1 MKHIFICANYSG
13 LEENYFKA
21 LNYCKYVANKG
32 CIPLNTITMYH
43 GTLNEN
49 ITEERKIISE
59 ASKALI
65 NICDEVWVFG
75 KCADTLI
82 ADVVGCRK
90 PVIYVK
96 DNFTLNDKS
105 EVLSVIMREFESQT
119 GRTVNR
125 SILDSVLYYLNQG
138 FSRELIIAAIKKTGK
153 INAGWNYT
161 EGILRNCLKR
171 GITTVEAFSKQVAP
185 QKEENNFAAYNLD
198 LFEKMLRS
206 KD

>member
-1 MKHIFICANYSG
+1 MKYIFICANYSG

-21 LNYCKYVANKG
+21 LNYCKYVAKKG
-32 CIPLNTITMYH
+32 CIPLSTITMYH
-43 GTLNEN
+43 GSLNEN
-49 ITEERKIISE
+49 ITIERNIISK
-59 ASKALI
+59 ASKSLI

-82 ADVVGCRK
+82 ADVVESGK
-90 PVIYVK
+90 PIIYVK
-96 DNFTLNDKS
+96 DNFSLNDES

-125 SILDSVLYYLNQG
+125 SILDSILYYLNQG
-138 FSRELIIAAIKKTGK
+138 FSSELIIAAIKKTGK

-171 GITTVEAFSKQVAP
+171 GITTVQAFSKQGAP
-185 QKEENNFAAYNLD
+185 QKEEHNFSAIDFD
-198 LFEKMLRS
+198 LFEKMLNS

>member
-1 MKHIFICANYSG
+1 MKHIFICANYQG

-21 LNYCKYVANKG
+21 LNYCKYVAKKG
-32 CIPLNTITMYH
+32 YIPLSIITMYH

-49 ITEERKIISE
+49 ITKERNIILE
-59 ASKALI
+59 ASKSLI

-82 ADVVGCRK
+82 ADVVGSGK

-96 DNFTLNDKS
+96 DNFSFNDES
-105 EVLSVIMREFESQT
+105 EILSVIMREFESQT

-125 SILDSVLYYLNQG
+125 SILESVLYYLNQG
-138 FSRELIIAAIKKTGK
+138 FSSELIIAAIKKTGK
-153 INAGWNYT
+153 ANAGWNYT

-171 GITTVEAFSKQVAP
+171 GITTVEEFSKSGAP
-185 QKEENNFAAYNLD
+185 QKEENNIAVYDLD
-198 LFEKMLRS
+198 LFEEMLRS